1 MSLRYL
7 KVFRSF
13 RAIDDLDGDRAQ
25 IHQIIGLFHFRIGS
39 STERLLEND
48 LRARQNGPIRVAS
61 ALVHLAGRRVF
72 VDLLLGLVLVCGQLG
87 HQHAVVCCANDNI
100 VVVHVDDNSTYITDL
115 VHSRISVCLLLTIF
129 LPTSFVFFF
138 FFFFKHTR
146 KQKQLL
152 LQFNHLFALFFSS
165 LSLIKNSLFQFI

>member
-25 IHQIIGLFHFRIGS
+25 IHQIIGLFHFRIGT

-48 LRARQNGPIRVAS
+48 LWARQNGPIRVAS

-100 VVVHVDDNSTYITDL
+100 VVVHVDNSTNITDL
-115 VHSRISVCLLLTIF
+115 VHSRISV
-129 LPTSFVFFF
+129 SVFFCWQLFYQRPLSSSFSSSSNTNKNNFYFNLITYLRSF
-138 FFFFKHTR
+138 F
-146 KQKQLL
+146 
-152 LQFNHLFALFFSS
+152 S
-165 LSLIKNSLFQFI
+165 LSL